1 MNNALEEFFK
11 ILTENQINDPLE
23 IHLTV
28 GDFNSHIGNEQE
40 NHVTSEEWRYIPRRQ
55 GDPQNTPTKMLPT
68 TDIFTT
74 SSPIR
79 GRFLLEMINSTEQ
92 LIANGRFEIQGSNKT

>member
-1 MNNALEEFFK
+1 MALTTKHFVKIDNIIYALIVSDPIEKEVIAKKTKEFFK

-40 NHVTSEEWRYIPRRQ
+40 NHVTSEEWRYIPRRLVV
-55 GDPQNTPTKMLPT
+55 TRRPTAY
-68 TDIFTT
+68 
-74 SSPIR
+74 SY
-79 GRFLLEMINSTEQ
+79 
-92 LIANGRFEIQGSNKT
+92 